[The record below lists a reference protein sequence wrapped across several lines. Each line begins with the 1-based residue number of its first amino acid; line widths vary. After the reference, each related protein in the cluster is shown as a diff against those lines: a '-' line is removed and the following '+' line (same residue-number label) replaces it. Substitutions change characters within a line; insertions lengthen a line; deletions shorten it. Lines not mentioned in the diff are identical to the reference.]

1 MTRKKIYNLKKKHK
15 PPQLITRK
23 VSWMREGV
31 FLVKRNSDWV
41 VAESSAQINEL
52 SLYMPGGF
60 VKMKMK
66 TMCRNKSGESYLI
79 DLIQIK

>member
-1 MTRKKIYNLKKKHK
+1 
-15 PPQLITRK
+15 
-23 VSWMREGV
+23 MREGV

-41 VAESSAQINEL
+41 VAESSAQINES
-52 SLYMPGGF
+52 SLYMPDGF

-66 TMCRNKSGESYLI
+66 TMRRNKSGESYLI